1 MRVID
6 RDLIRGEHYGQ
17 RPRVPHTQAEHMGAP
32 TNAANVKKVLANS
45 EPSTHGGKADIG
57 TATELLGSA
66 ALTVDLHQ
74 SFQRLAEW
82 KITGCDL

>member
-6 RDLIRGEHYGQ
+6 RDLIRGGHYGQ

-45 EPSTHGGKADIG
+45 EPSTHGGKADINPR
-57 TATELLGSA
+57 LN
-66 ALTVDLHQ
+66 DLCPNLA
-74 SFQRLAEW
+74 QRRS
-82 KITGCDL
+82 